1 MFEAYQ
7 AGAFTGNE
15 TIEHLYRRT
24 LALCAETDSALED
37 QWDCFLEVVIAG
49 WCATTIPGF
58 PLSITT
64 PSWPADRWFGEGLK
78 ELALEMER
86 CARRPE
92 VRRISPRAQRP
103 LPKRLKKNRR
113 LSPAISLPYVRNA
126 TPKER
131 YRARNEPRGHCIAAH
146 AERIGRN
153 QDEVFLYLF
162 TSQNESL
169 QAAFYPVF

>member
-1 MFEAYQ
+1 MDLAKPDKGFADSFRELAAKFDKGFDYRGIRQVAKVVFEAYQ

-86 CARRPE
+86 CAQDG
-92 VRRISPRAQRP
+92 PR
-103 LPKRLKKNRR
+103 
-113 LSPAISLPYVRNA
+113 SGGSH
-126 TPKER
+126 
-131 YRARNEPRGHCIAAH
+131 RG
-146 AERIGRN
+146 RSGRC
-153 QDEVFLYLF
+153 QKD
-162 TSQNESL
+162 
-169 QAAFYPVF
+169 